1 MEMAVIDL
9 LDVREDKDGVTFRVR
24 VQPRASR
31 NQLAGVMDGALRVR
45 LTAPPVEGEANEACL
60 KFLAG
65 LLGVPGKSVQLVS
78 GQAGRNKTVR
88 VLGLTVREVLDRVML
103 EK

>member
-1 MEMAVIDL
+1 MIDL
-9 LDVREDKDGVTFRVR
+9 REEKGGVAFRVR

-45 LTAPPVEGEANEACL
+45 LTAPPVDGEANEACL

-65 LLGVPGKSVQLVS
+65 LLGVSRNSVQLVS
-78 GQAGRNKTVR
+78 GRTGRNKTVR
-88 VLGLTVREVLDRVML
+88 VQGLTATEVLDRL
-103 EK
+103 TSLFHDSG